1 LNGRKIWPT
10 GRTADQAIV
19 GTALPSTVS
28 VAELPMNTRLG
39 LTL

>member
-1 LNGRKIWPT
+1 LSRRKIWPT

-19 GTALPSTVS
+19 STALPSMVS
-28 VAELPMNTRLG
+28 VAELPMNTRLT